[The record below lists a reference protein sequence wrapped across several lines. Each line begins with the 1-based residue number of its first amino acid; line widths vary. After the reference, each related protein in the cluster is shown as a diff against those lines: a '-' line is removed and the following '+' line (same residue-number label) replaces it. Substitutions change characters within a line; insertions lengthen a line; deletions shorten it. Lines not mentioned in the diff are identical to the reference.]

1 MKFKSNKSIRHP
13 LKCISVKMVVGSE
26 KKVAVKAEEKKD
38 AEEKVA
44 TPTEEVK
51 KDPTLLT
58 VEDVREH
65 CRLLERSVISK
76 ESRFAFRVIRGLPA
90 TRKKLNGQVIRK
102 IVSGFY
108 THSNSARDFLLN
120 CLPDEVIKSLN
131 QIDCLS

>member
-1 MKFKSNKSIRHP
+1 
-13 LKCISVKMVVGSE
+13 MVAGND
-26 KKVAVKAEEKKD
+26 KKTAVKTEEKKEGD
-38 AEEKVA
+38 EKSPSPV
-44 TPTEEVK
+44 EEVK

-76 ESRFAFRVIRGLPA
+76 ESRFAFRVLRGLPA

-108 THSNSARDFLLN
+108 THSVTAKDFLLN
-120 CLPDEVIKSLN
+120 CLPEEVNYS
-131 QIDCLS
+131 S

>member
-65 CRLLERSVISK
+65 CRLLERSVIS
-76 ESRFAFRVIRGLPA
+76 
-90 TRKKLNGQVIRK
+90 
-102 IVSGFY
+102 
-108 THSNSARDFLLN
+108 
-120 CLPDEVIKSLN
+120 
-131 QIDCLS
+131 

>member
-1 MKFKSNKSIRHP
+1 
-13 LKCISVKMVVGSE
+13 MVVGND
-26 KKVAVKAEEKKD
+26 KKTAVKTEEKKEGD
-38 AEEKVA
+38 EKSPSPV
-44 TPTEEVK
+44 EEVK

-76 ESRFAFRVIRGLPA
+76 ESRFAFRVLRGLPA

-108 THSNSARDFLLN
+108 THSVSAKDFLLN
-120 CLPDEVIKSLN
+120 CLPEEVNYSSNYLKMNIN
-131 QIDCLS
+131 NCCNN

>member
-1 MKFKSNKSIRHP
+1 MTSGHDNS
-13 LKCISVKMVVGSE
+13 
-26 KKVAVKAEEKKD
+26 KKVTIKAENKKD
-38 AEEKVA
+38 GDEKPG

-58 VEDVREH
+58 IEDVREH

-76 ESRFAFRVIRGLPA
+76 ESRFAFRVLRGLPV

-108 THSNSARDFLLN
+108 THSTAARDFLLN
-120 CLPDEVIKSLN
+120 CLPDEVIGTKLYFRT
-131 QIDCLS
+131 